1 MDPKDQRKTT
11 FTCSFGVFACRRM
24 PFELCNAPVTFQR
37 CMIAIFLNLVGKYIE
52 VFMEACLMCSCQT
65 LKLWKKGLSRKISFL
80 IGRNVILWWLKGLF
94 LVTISSRGIEVDK
107 SKVDVIKNLPPPV
120 NVKGIRSFLGHAGF
134 YRRFIKDF
142 SKIAKPLSNLPNM
155 DTPFNFDVDFLNV
168 FNHLKSSLVSAPIII
183 APDWSLHFKVVWCK
197 WLCSRS
203 CTRPK
208 KE

>member
-52 VFMEACLMCSCQT
+52 
-65 LKLWKKGLSRKISFL
+65 
-80 IGRNVILWWLKGLF
+80 GLF

-120 NVKGIRSFLGHAGF
+120 NEFDLEIKYKKGNENVVADHLSKFNNSEVT
-134 YRRFIKDF
+134 IKEAEIQEEF
-142 SKIAKPLSNLPNM
+142 PNEKLLA
-155 DTPFNFDVDFLNV
+155 VQQ
-168 FNHLKSSLVSAPIII
+168 
-183 APDWSLHFKVVWCK
+183 
-197 WLCSRS
+197 
-203 CTRPK
+203 RP
-208 KE
+208 